1 MNVAR
6 FPCTV
11 FSTSIMFASE
21 ALASCRRIGDFL
33 LADEIDDTKRI
44 EAGDAAVIEIQD
56 GNFSWHVGPNNC
68 QENGENVDSA
78 ATPVTL
84 NNINLSIK
92 PNAILGEIHQ
102 VSGSRCVAGRISYVC
117 QEAWIQHASLK
128 DNILFADEYDEARYD
143 RVLSA
148 CQLKPDLAI
157 LPEGDATEIGERGI
171 NLSGGQKARVSLA
184 RAMYRENADF
194 YLFDDPLSALD
205 VHVAGAVFQDCIQ
218 NLLADKTVIL
228 VLNSH
233 YHFLPKADRV
243 LVMEDGRIVGDGSF
257 DVIKEKFQHLN
268 SFDDDVA
275 KEDYVV
281 VIPQA
286 EASEATN
293 KNGILVQKE
302 DRAIGAIASSI
313 YVT

>member
-92 PNAILGEIHQ
+92 PKSLTIIVGAVGSGKSSLISAILGEIHQ

-117 QEAWIQHASLK
+117 QEAWIQHASVK
-128 DNILFADEYDEARYD
+128 DNILFADEY
-143 RVLSA
+143 
-148 CQLKPDLAI
+148 
-157 LPEGDATEIGERGI
+157 
-171 NLSGGQKARVSLA
+171 
-184 RAMYRENADF
+184 
-194 YLFDDPLSALD
+194 
-205 VHVAGAVFQDCIQ
+205 
-218 NLLADKTVIL
+218 
-228 VLNSH
+228 
-233 YHFLPKADRV
+233 
-243 LVMEDGRIVGDGSF
+243 
-257 DVIKEKFQHLN
+257 
-268 SFDDDVA
+268 
-275 KEDYVV
+275 
-281 VIPQA
+281 
-286 EASEATN
+286 
-293 KNGILVQKE
+293 
-302 DRAIGAIASSI
+302 
-313 YVT
+313 